1 MRDWIHSFSKET
13 LRLTGR
19 HPALYTSTR
28 WWRTCTGNTPAFAA
42 KHPLWLADWNNRA
55 GPLPGGWHT
64 RTVWQYADKG
74 RLPGDQDLF
83 NGTMSQ
89 LRKYARG

>member
-1 MRDWIHSFSKET
+1 MRAWIRSFSQE
-13 LRLTGR
+13 LVRLTGR
-19 HPALYTSTR
+19 YPALYTSTR
-28 WWRTCTGNTPAFAA
+28 WWRICTGNSPEFAA
-42 KHPLWLADWNNRA
+42 KHPLWLADWSNRA
-55 GPLPGGWHT
+55 GPLPGGWRT
-64 RTVWQYADKG
+64 RTIWQYAGKG